1 MIHIFSSKGQV
12 HLDGHKELSKN
23 EPVVEFMPEKV
34 LIPAVDNK
42 GVALANLVEV
52 GATVQKG
59 SLLGVRQDFQIPV
72 YSPVT
77 GTVAAVVKVMSPVVG
92 RPVNFLQITVEKEQG
107 EEVKLAPLASDDK
120 ESVVAKLKEGGIVGL
135 GGAGFPTYIKYN
147 TKDPIDTILIN
158 AVECEPYLTTD
169 YVEGIERISD
179 VFLALPALLKASGA
193 QRVVIATKSDKV
205 HLIEAIE
212 KGIAESGMTN
222 VTCAKVKDVYPMGW
236 EKTLIKAALKRE
248 YDGLPSKCGVIVNN
262 LQTVMAIGRLFA
274 YGEVITSKVFT
285 VSGKVSKPG
294 NYRAPVGTV
303 IADLIG
309 AAGGYSNTEAIVLAG
324 GPMTSK
330 PLANDSIPTFLQT
343 SGVTVLDRVVRR
355 TEPCLRCGTCVD
367 HCPANLQPVS
377 INEAAERL
385 DIALAKSFNADACVE
400 CGICSYVCPS
410 HIDLTANIAKMKL
423 MIRLKAN
430 QKK

>member
-1 MIHIFSSKGQV
+1 
-12 HLDGHKELSKN
+12 
-23 EPVVEFMPEKV
+23 
-34 LIPAVDNK
+34 
-42 GVALANLVEV
+42 
-52 GATVQKG
+52 
-59 SLLGVRQDFQIPV
+59 
-72 YSPVT
+72 
-77 GTVAAVVKVMSPVVG
+77 
-92 RPVNFLQITVEKEQG
+92 
-107 EEVKLAPLASDDK
+107 
-120 ESVVAKLKEGGIVGL
+120 
-135 GGAGFPTYIKYN
+135 
-147 TKDPIDTILIN
+147 
-158 AVECEPYLTTD
+158 
-169 YVEGIERISD
+169 
-179 VFLALPALLKASGA
+179 
-193 QRVVIATKSDKV
+193 
-205 HLIEAIE
+205 
-212 KGIAESGMTN
+212 
-222 VTCAKVKDVYPMGW
+222 MGW
-236 EKTLIKAALKRE
+236 EETLIKAALKRE